1 MRYLGHTFLLS
12 ETIFFNNLYFNSM
25 VRRLQSSQTEMTM
38 KTLIIAAFASLALGC
53 QSGQSLKQPSDSGSF
68 MGLWSVYSHCQSAKE
83 FEELQHDAV
92 VLSTSA
98 KRTMASDGFVLPLPG
113 KLERLVT
120 TPSARLAV
128 DVKAMSAACSLRAGQ
143 AAVEAGRIEVAKE
156 LLKGILD
163 YHPQSDYAFYVLQAK
178 AILSEIEPESLQVSL
193 KTP

>member
-1 MRYLGHTFLLS
+1 
-12 ETIFFNNLYFNSM
+12 M
-25 VRRLQSSQTEMTM
+25 VQRLQLLPSEMTT
-38 KTLIIAAFASLALGC
+38 KTFMIAMFAFLALGC
-53 QSGQSLKQPSDSGSF
+53 QSAQTVKQSSDNSSF
-68 MGLWSVYSHCQSAKE
+68 MGLWSVYSHCQSAKD
-83 FEELQHDAV
+83 FEELKHDAV

-98 KRTMASDGFVLPLPG
+98 KRTIASDGFVLPLPG

-143 AAVEAGRIEVAKE
+143 AAIEAGRLDVAKE

>member
-1 MRYLGHTFLLS
+1 VN
-12 ETIFFNNLYFNSM
+12 IFNDLHSSLM
-25 VRRLQSSQTEMTM
+25 VYRLQLLANEMTIR
-38 KTLIIAAFASLALGC
+38 TLMIATVSFLALGC
-53 QSGQSLKQPSDSGSF
+53 QSGQSVKQSSDSGSF

-83 FEELQHDAV
+83 FEELKHDAV

-98 KRTMASDGFVLPLPG
+98 KRTVASDGFVLPLPG

-143 AAVEAGRIEVAKE
+143 AAVEAGRLDVAKD

-178 AILSEIEPESLQVSL
+178 AILSEIEPESLRVSL